1 MKRNLFSR
9 DSINYKY
16 SEAILFAKKKNFI
29 SKGAQMTLRQN
40 CKIDQFSDELLVK
53 LLSFFPSI

>member
-16 SEAILFAKKKNFI
+16 SEAILFANKK
-29 SKGAQMTLRQN
+29 TLLA
-40 CKIDQFSDELLVK
+40 KELK
-53 LLSFFPSI
+53 